1 MSSGI
6 IKRGPIEIVDHA
18 MEFWLKQMN
27 EELTAKRAEIE
38 SMRIRDR
45 VHLGVKTRLE
55 LSIPYKKVWPQA
67 MALGA

>member
-27 EELTAKRAEIE
+27 EELTAKRAEIDARNHVA
-38 SMRIRDR
+38 M
-45 VHLGVKTRLE
+45 LE
-55 LSIPYKKVWPQA
+55 TSFMGHRA
-67 MALGA
+67 SHTC